1 MAAIAEHETI
11 LLAAAAATLWG
22 AAALTLFRYRR
33 SGQARMLAIA
43 ASGMT
48 MATVNSY
55 QLARLGD
62 RMRDCML
69 SVADLQQQAPGSA
82 PASAGGV
89 PDSPADTRRQH
100 LRPVAPA

>member
-1 MAAIAEHETI
+1 MTVIAEHETI

-33 SGQARMLAIA
+33 SGHARVLAIA

-48 MATVNSY
+48 MAAVNSY
-55 QLARLGD
+55 QMARLGD
-62 RMRDCML
+62 RVRDCML
-69 SVADLQQQAPGSA
+69 SVADLQQEA
-82 PASAGGV
+82 PAPMPAGGAA
-89 PDSPADTRRQH
+89 DSPADPRRQH